1 MEKIP
6 RSRASELK
14 KRKKKTKREK
24 IVLACSDRQAEPPL
38 LVFSEGET
46 GSTASPSS
54 PALGLLL
61 PAARTE
67 EVELREVHDGHRR
80 AGEGGGEPESR
91 APPRLVPPHRPPWG
105 RQTHWRLGRRPKSR
119 RRHLL
124 LIRNFAA
131 ARGGAR
137 TCWRPSVAELERYD
151 REGERREVAA
161 PPLPLPQRKKS
172 HREAVG

>member
-67 EVELREVHDGHRR
+67 EVELREVHEAIGERGREVESPSRERLLDSCHRTVHH
-80 AGEGGGEPESR
+80 G
-91 APPRLVPPHRPPWG
+91 
-105 RQTHWRLGRRPKSR
+105 
-119 RRHLL
+119 
-124 LIRNFAA
+124 A
-131 ARGGAR
+131 ARPTG
-137 TCWRPSVAELERYD
+137 D
-151 REGERREVAA
+151 
-161 PPLPLPQRKKS
+161 
-172 HREAVG
+172 

>member
-14 KRKKKTKREK
+14 KRKQKTKREK

-91 APPRLVPPHRPPWG
+91 ATSSASSTRATAPSTMGPPDPLETR
-105 RQTHWRLGRRPKSR
+105 
-119 RRHLL
+119 
-124 LIRNFAA
+124 AA
-131 ARGGAR
+131 AKE
-137 TCWRPSVAELERYD
+137 S
-151 REGERREVAA
+151 A
-161 PPLPLPQRKKS
+161 PPPAPNPQLCRGEGRS
-172 HREAVG
+172 EDMLAPVGGRTGEVR